1 MYFNRSRYEN
11 SSVFRKPQL
20 LQGVY
25 AMGFNRPSKIQENA
39 LPMMLAEPYVH
50 IIPVPS
56 IGRIWKIQCTIT
68 ELHRGGWRW
77 GESVALSRCFRGHT
91 LWQQPWICPFPRA
104 GTEHAA
110 PRRSA
115 GVNPI
120 FLVGVGKN
128 NKAAMAHSSRNPGGV
143 GAAEMPWC
151 LRGWFSSEL
160 KSLEC

>member
-56 IGRIWKIQCTIT
+56 IGRI
-68 ELHRGGWRW
+68 
-77 GESVALSRCFRGHT
+77 
-91 LWQQPWICPFPRA
+91 
-104 GTEHAA
+104 
-110 PRRSA
+110 
-115 GVNPI
+115 
-120 FLVGVGKN
+120 
-128 NKAAMAHSSRNPGGV
+128 
-143 GAAEMPWC
+143 
-151 LRGWFSSEL
+151 
-160 KSLEC
+160 